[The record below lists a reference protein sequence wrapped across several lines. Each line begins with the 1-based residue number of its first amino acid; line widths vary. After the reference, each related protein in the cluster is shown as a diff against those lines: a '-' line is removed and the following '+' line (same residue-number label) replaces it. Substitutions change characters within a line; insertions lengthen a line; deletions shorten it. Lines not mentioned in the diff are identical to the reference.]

1 MLNRDW
7 LFANR
12 GILIVVL
19 LGALVLLPALS
30 FGLWEPWEPKYA
42 QAAVEMNE
50 RGDYVTPYYRGVPR
64 YSKPIL
70 TYWAIALSY
79 GVFGV
84 SEFATRLPFV
94 LFALSSIGVFA
105 HCLTRLFSRTL
116 GTLGGIVLLTSP
128 MFYLLARQAMPDV
141 LFVACLTMAL
151 SFLALG
157 LFEDEAPGR
166 RMLLF
171 YVFSALAVLSK
182 GPLAVII
189 LGSIVG
195 LYVLLTLDFAAG
207 SWRGTLRSLWH
218 LLFHRMKVHWGIPL
232 FLVIAVPWYAYHLL
246 TDEVFLERLRYDYL
260 TRFSRAEG
268 RHDGDATYYIERLVY
283 GLFPWTA
290 LAAAAALCTRP
301 QPETGGEDLRRK
313 QLFFVC
319 WFICPFLMFSASET
333 KFSYYIVPAL
343 PPLAVLA
350 AASLTAYL
358 KDTECRARYFALPI
372 LALGVFLLP
381 ARMLLAD
388 PAFLIGT
395 ITIKRSVNQVFFAD
409 PSFAHPQVTYLVLFG
424 IFAAILLLL
433 AIVSFWKFRKYAVA
447 GLCAVAVIMSVY
459 NAQYLVVNL
468 SPHKSQKLVIAH
480 LKTLMAPDD
489 ELAIFFPG
497 KDVRV
502 GKERS
507 SIEGSAVFYMNDDIV
522 ELNSMDD
529 ARRYYQDAGHGY
541 CIVRNRHMRSLKRLF
556 KEFGLTMNVVDET
569 NYRFTAIEVQRK
581 AP

>member
-7 LFANR
+7 LVANR
-12 GILIVVL
+12 GILLVVL
-19 LGALVLLPALS
+19 LGAIVLLPALS

-50 RGDYVTPYYRGVPR
+50 RGDYVTPYYRDVPR

-70 TYWAIALSY
+70 TYWVIALSY
-79 GVFGV
+79 GVFGIN
-84 SEFATRLPFV
+84 EFATRLPFV
-94 LFALSSIGVFA
+94 LFALSSIGVFT

-128 MFYLLARQAMPDV
+128 MFHLLARQAMPDP

-157 LFEDEAPGR
+157 LFEEQARGR

-171 YVFSALAVLSK
+171 YVFSGLAVLSK

-189 LGSIVG
+189 LGSITG

-232 FLVIAVPWYAYHLL
+232 FLLIAVPWYAYHLL

-260 TRFSRAEG
+260 TRFSRPEG
-268 RHDGDATYYIERLVY
+268 HHDGAVTYYIERLFY

-290 LAAAAALCTRP
+290 LAAAAALCMRP
-301 QPETGGEDLRRK
+301 PSGEDLRRK

-350 AASLTAYL
+350 AASLSAYL
-358 KDTECRARYFALPI
+358 KDTQCRARYFALPI
-372 LALGVFLLP
+372 LALGIFLLP

-409 PSFAHPQVTYLVLFG
+409 PSFAHPQMTYLVLFG
-424 IFAAILLLL
+424 VFAAILLLL
-433 AIVSFWKFRKYAVA
+433 AIVSFWKFRVYAVA
-447 GLCAVAVIMSVY
+447 GLCAVAVIMSAY

-468 SPHKSQKLVIAH
+468 APHKSQKLVVAH
-480 LKTLMAPDD
+480 LKTLMTGDD

-497 KDVRV
+497 KDVMV
-502 GKERS
+502 GRERA
-507 SIEGSAVFYMNDDIV
+507 SIEGSAVFYTNDAIV
-522 ELNSMDD
+522 ELNSLDA
-529 ARRYYQDAGHGY
+529 ARRYYKDAGHGY
-541 CIVRNRHMRSLKRLF
+541 CIVRKRYMRQLRNLF
-556 KEFGLTMNVVDET
+556 KEYDLTMNIVDES
-569 NYRFTAIEVQRK
+569 NYRFTAIEVRRE
-581 AP
+581 